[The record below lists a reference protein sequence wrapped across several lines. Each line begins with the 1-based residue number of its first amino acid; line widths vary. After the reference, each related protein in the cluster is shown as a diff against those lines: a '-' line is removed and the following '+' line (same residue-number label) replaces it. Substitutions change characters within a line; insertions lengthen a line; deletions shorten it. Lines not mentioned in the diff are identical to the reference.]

1 MIPIDGAGLGPSGV
15 SNPDIQQAILK
26 TVRQRVLLTVSTQST
41 QHWEERNH
49 YEIEYENT
57 GGHER
62 LGHRTRRRAA
72 PAPFPLE
79 FTMKILV
86 AIEK

>member
-15 SNPDIQQAILK
+15 SNPHVKQAFLK
-26 TVRQRVLLTVSTQST
+26 TVRQRVLLPVSTQST
-41 QHWEERNH
+41 KHWKERNH
-49 YEIEYENT
+49 YEIAYENT
-57 GGHER
+57 GGRER

-86 AIEK
+86 AIGK